1 MPPVCSGSLMMCTMG
16 AATSSL
22 NVRMPDPAGKLTAN
36 ILDYLPM
43 QNIPPFGMC
52 RSMVNPSVA
61 SATAA
66 ARGALQMMPC
76 IPVVPAA
83 WVPGDPMTLV
93 RNAPAV
99 SAGSKLTCVYG
110 GVISIVS
117 PTT

>member
-1 MPPVCSGSLMMCTMG
+1 MPPVCSGSTLMCTMG

-36 ILDYLPM
+36 ILDKLPM
-43 QNIPPFGMC
+43 MNILPFGMC
-52 RSMVNPSVA
+52 RSMVNPTVA
-61 SATAA
+61 AATAA

-76 IPVVPAA
+76 VPVIPGA
-83 WVPGDPMTLV
+83 WVPADPMTLV

-99 SAGSKLTCVYG
+99 SAGSKLICVYG